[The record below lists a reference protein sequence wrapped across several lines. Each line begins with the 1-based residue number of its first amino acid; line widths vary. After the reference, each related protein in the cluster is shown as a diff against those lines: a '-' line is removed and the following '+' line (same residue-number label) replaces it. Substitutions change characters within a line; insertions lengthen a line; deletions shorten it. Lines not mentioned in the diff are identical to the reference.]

1 MNPYLQLI
9 RPHHSLKNAIIFLPL
24 IFGGGLTDLK
34 IFTTAILG
42 FIVFCGIS
50 SFVYVLNDIRDI
62 EKDKLHKTKCNRP
75 LASGKIS
82 INSAKLF
89 ATIIIIVSLALG
101 AIGFGTNLYA
111 WLVLALYVV
120 INIGYSLGLK
130 NIPLLDIFIIASG
143 FLLRVM
149 FGSFITDIEISK
161 WLLIMIIV
169 LSLYLSL
176 YKRKSELERES
187 NTRAVL
193 KSYTESFLD
202 RNLVVCMVL
211 ILVFYSLWCI
221 DTTTISRLGDSIIWT
236 IPLTLL
242 ICMKFQLNESS
253 GNQDPISIVLNDKVL
268 LSLSVLYGLII
279 LLIIYGP
286 L

>member
-9 RPHHSLKNAIIFLPL
+9 RPHHSLKNVIIFLPL

-34 IFTTAILG
+34 ILTTAILG

-50 SFVYVLNDIRDI
+50 SFVYILNDIRDI

-89 ATIIIIVSLALG
+89 ATIIIIVSLVLG
-101 AIGFGTNLYA
+101 AIGFGTNIYA

-253 GNQDPISIVLNDKVL
+253 GNQDPINIVIKDKVL
-268 LSLSVLYGLII
+268 LSLSALYGLII